1 MRRVPLIYASSIVFC
16 AMFSGPLFVIV
27 LSVFRLTAF
36 SYPFLYFIFD
46 LQLLVILFGTQ
57 FCFPIMM
64 LVSSLYKVGVTHS
77 A

>member
-1 MRRVPLIYASSIVFC
+1 MINIFMRRVPLIYASSIVFC

-46 LQLLVILFGTQ
+46 LQLLIIHFYILFLTYS
-57 FCFPIMM
+57 F
-64 LVSSLYKVGVTHS
+64 
-77 A
+77 